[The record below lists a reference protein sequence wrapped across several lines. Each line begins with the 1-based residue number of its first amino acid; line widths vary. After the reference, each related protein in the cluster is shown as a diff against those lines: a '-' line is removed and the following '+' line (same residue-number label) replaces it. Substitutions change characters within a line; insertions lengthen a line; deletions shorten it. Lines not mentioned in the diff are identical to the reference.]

1 MEPESRALI
10 YLSCQCT
17 TYSNTT
23 TIMKHKIL
31 FSLLLL
37 LLPFCLSSC
46 GGDEDESNP
55 LVGHAFRCQ
64 MGSEYSQYTFFDGYL
79 GTVCDFVLVSPGGN
93 MQNNSISYS
102 WYDKTKE
109 VKVPSTGFSGRYDRR
124 SKSIIGDAA
133 GEVYKLVEE
142 SNSGKIDT
150 PDRAKSIARELW
162 SLMIHVTD
170 AIETGYQYTNYEF
183 SYGGGTVKITGLKY
197 DDSQNWTITSLS
209 ECILTNV
216 SGFTGSLAYEDQNT
230 HSARSSSSG
239 TYYKRQMSLQ
249 TIGSGYPM
257 KYKDDKLEGSFSTS
271 LYKDNSSSLLR
282 PNDKF
287 GSMYADTDPV
297 SGTLKNDAG
306 SAFSIFFN

>member
-1 MEPESRALI
+1 MEEVRFLRYSLGVKPVMALNWREK
-10 YLSCQCT
+10 LLCSL
-17 TYSNTT
+17 NP
-23 TIMKHKIL
+23 TIAA
-31 FSLLLL
+31 
-37 LLPFCLSSC
+37 SS
-46 GGDEDESNP
+46 
-55 LVGHAFRCQ
+55 A
-64 MGSEYSQYTFFDGYL
+64 
-79 GTVCDFVLVSPGGN
+79 
-93 MQNNSISYS
+93 
-102 WYDKTKE
+102 KE
-109 VKVPSTGFSGRYDRR
+109 VDGASF
-124 SKSIIGDAA
+124 IIACA
-133 GEVYKLVEE
+133 
-142 SNSGKIDT
+142 SGKIDT
-150 PDRAKSIARELW
+150 PDRANSIARELW

-197 DDSQNWTITSLS
+197 DDSQGWTITSLS
-209 ECILTNV
+209 ECTLTNV

-257 KYKDDKLEGSFSTS
+257 KYKDDKLESSFSTS